1 MCHSIHSVLRV
12 GKMSE
17 SAAARITQLERR
29 IADLWARLP
38 RHSIP
43 PAMLIELE
51 ELEEALE
58 QARAEAAQEG
68 DR

>member
-1 MCHSIHSVLRV
+1 
-12 GKMSE
+12 MSE
-17 SAAARITQLERR
+17 STAARMTQLERR
-29 IADLWARLP
+29 IADLRARLP